1 MCLLRDS
8 LSWSQSRDSCW
19 WQIGVQELSDW
30 CFFPKCASGGRAL
43 QAVLEEAG
51 TARKVFGGE
60 RKETGVHVEVA
71 RQRQVGMQG
80 VHQGEREA

>member
-1 MCLLRDS
+1 M
-8 LSWSQSRDSCW
+8 
-19 WQIGVQELSDW
+19 
-30 CFFPKCASGGRAL
+30 
-43 QAVLEEAG
+43 LEEAG

-60 RKETGVHVEVA
+60 RKETGVHVEVV